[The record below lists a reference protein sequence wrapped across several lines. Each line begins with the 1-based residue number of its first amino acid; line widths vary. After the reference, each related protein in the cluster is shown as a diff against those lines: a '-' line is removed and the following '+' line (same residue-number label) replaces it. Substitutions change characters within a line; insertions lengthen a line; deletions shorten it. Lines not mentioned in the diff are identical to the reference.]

1 MSDTTPTCGIAGCTG
16 SHYPQDHNELAA
28 LRAENQQ
35 LRDECLRLAP
45 LWADYSEDV
54 TVEGVAVVRC
64 HPEDSDKVR
73 DHVAALRL
81 EIQKLAAD
89 VLSLEAEL
97 EEVRMFKQQRESDCE
112 TFGKVVD
119 ALKAERDELIGRC
132 DGYWVALEL
141 ECAERMAAEAER
153 DRYRAALE
161 RIAED
166 SQHLVSTEW
175 TYDVATNALNGGDDE

>member
-16 SHYPQDHNELAA
+16 SHYPQEHNELAA

-119 ALKAERDELIGRC
+119 ALKAERD
-132 DGYWVALEL
+132 
-141 ECAERMAAEAER
+141 
-153 DRYRAALE
+153 RYRAALE
-161 RIAED
+161 RIAGMAPGPSSLPARRIAVD
-166 SQHLVSTEW
+166 
-175 TYDVATNALNGGDDE
+175 ALNGGDDE

>member
-1 MSDTTPTCGIAGCTG
+1 MTCGIAGCTG
-16 SHYPQDHNELAA
+16 SHEPQDHNELAA

-89 VLSLEAEL
+89 VLSLEAEI

-119 ALKAERDELIGRC
+119 ALKAERD
-132 DGYWVALEL
+132 
-141 ECAERMAAEAER
+141 
-153 DRYRAALE
+153 RYRAALE
-161 RIAED
+161 RIAGMRT
-166 SQHLVSTEW
+166 TEEQGEI
-175 TYDVATNALNGGDDE
+175 ANRALNGGDDE